1 MRALWALASS
11 GCWLAKPQNPGCIY
25 DDSGEDVCHDDD
37 ESDIHCYCLKTSQH
51 VIAMSSIWLFMLLGY
66 GAGSRLKIIKS

>member
-37 ESDIHCYCLKTSQH
+37 ESDIH
-51 VIAMSSIWLFMLLGY
+51 WLFMLLGY